1 MRRSQQ
7 GHGRPTV
14 PMVYVSPPTKPCS
27 GVPPFNR
34 ARRPRTV
41 QTLPHGMQCQSGGR
55 PELGLPMRGT
65 LNKSAASLCKCSDA
79 QQRRSFA
86 RGPCS
91 AAPASRMRGR
101 RAARAKS
108 GAVAAAAAPH
118 CLMVRK
124 SQSAERILRPNPASR
139 RFLWLS
145 AAGSAVA
152 EEEEAAPGDD
162 WGLSGVR
169 GRPCGRAAGF

>member
-1 MRRSQQ
+1 MSAALCNPRAIDSSLCIFSSNLQACQKTHKTKQLPIKSSVTRPAHCPAREEMEGLLSMRRSQQ

-41 QTLPHGMQCQSGGR
+41 QTPPHEMQCQSGGR

-91 AAPASRMRGR
+91 AAPA
-101 RAARAKS
+101 
-108 GAVAAAAAPH
+108 
-118 CLMVRK
+118 
-124 SQSAERILRPNPASR
+124 LR
-139 RFLWLS
+139 
-145 AAGSAVA
+145 
-152 EEEEAAPGDD
+152 
-162 WGLSGVR
+162 VR
-169 GRPCGRAAGF
+169 GEQRAPSQAPPPPRRLTA